1 MEALETVEAPET
13 VEALDMDIPK
23 HHVKSQTEPYKY
35 LQIETD
41 TFASESFGSLE
52 AVWTQIHYVQSV
64 FCNGLN
70 VREIGYDR
78 QAQNDRL

>member
-13 VEALDMDIPK
+13 VEALNMDIPK

-52 AVWTQIHYVQSV
+52 AV
-64 FCNGLN
+64 
-70 VREIGYDR
+70 
-78 QAQNDRL
+78 